1 MTTEN
6 QIVIIKQQY
15 GIKETYFFFFIELL
29 KIQAHSFA
37 YKLRQNIIDIMS
49 FMININTFRIHKLSH

>member
-15 GIKETYFFFFIELL
+15 GIKEIYFFFFIELL
-29 KIQAHSFA
+29 KIQVHSFA
-37 YKLRQNIIDIMS
+37 S
-49 FMININTFRIHKLSH
+49 INYVKILSI